1 MIAPNARL
9 VLLRHGETTWS
20 RSGQHTSYTD
30 LPLTETGE
38 REARAIAPALADL
51 ELRNPMVISSPRG
64 RALRTAELA
73 GMTVQRQWDDLVEW
87 GYGDY
92 EGLTTAQ
99 IHETAPHWSVWTHPC
114 PNGESAESV
123 QGRADTVLH
132 VSAAQLPDRDVV
144 LFGHGHFSRTLIARW
159 LELPVREGRRF
170 GFSPAAY
177 TVLGFEHGVRQIVT
191 HNVAVPVL

>member
-9 VLLRHGETTWS
+9 VLLRHGETVWS

-30 LPLTETGE
+30 LPLTENGE

-51 ELRNPMVISSPRG
+51 ALRNPMVISSPRM

-73 GMTVQRQWDDLVEW
+73 GMTVERQWDDLVEW
-87 GYGDY
+87 GYGEY
-92 EGLTTAQ
+92 EGLTTEQ

-132 VSAAQLPDRDVV
+132 VAAAQLPERDVV
-144 LFGHGHFSRTLIARW
+144 LFGHGHFSRALIARW
-159 LELPVREGRRF
+159 IELPVREGRRF
-170 GFSPAAY
+170 ELSPAAY
-177 TVLGFEHGVRQIVT
+177 TVLGFEHGVRQVVR
-191 HNVAVPVL
+191 HNVSPVL